1 MVWYFATP
9 FFIPIFVSN
18 KYIMNK
24 DTLSRFKSLL
34 SVPSKSKEEGHM
46 VSYICDYLDELSISG
61 GNVDY
66 YTDGM
71 GNIYITKGSSD
82 LYPCFIAHTDTV
94 HEIAPINVVES
105 VGSKPDTF
113 GKSFGDDVFDIL
125 YGVDNDGK
133 PTGIG
138 GDDKCGIFI
147 CLELIN
153 RLDECKVALFVSEEI
168 GCIGSRN
175 ADLEFFDDVSFV
187 CEYDAPGD
195 HLISEISSGVRLYES
210 NGDFITL
217 MKQSIEEAFGNPM
230 IEQSHPYTDVMVL
243 KDKLPV
249 SCINISCGYYN
260 MHTPKEFISVDDV
273 DRAIQS
279 GINIAQH
286 GYEYKFYYENQKIEY
301 VNDIYDDIYES
312 EKAKWISDEVVVF
325 DDGESGITLEEYES
339 GSTVSLTSSE
349 MKKLYHFLIEKY
361 EGSQMRLF

>member
-1 MVWYFATP
+1 
-9 FFIPIFVSN
+9 
-18 KYIMNK
+18 
-24 DTLSRFKSLL
+24 
-34 SVPSKSKEEGHM
+34 
-46 VSYICDYLDELSISG
+46 
-61 GNVDY
+61 
-66 YTDGM
+66 M

-168 GCIGSRN
+168 GCVGSRN